1 MRPIVLT
8 YNKNAKNREGNDS
21 VPDSQ
26 DIANSERPLA
36 GLRVIDIATYIAAPY
51 CATIMAEF
59 GAEVIKVEQPKVGD
73 PCRRLGTVTECGETL
88 VWLSEARNKKS
99 VTLNLKSSKGAAMLK
114 QLVAKADVLTENF
127 QPGTLEGWGLGW
139 DVLKAINPR
148 LVMLR
153 VSGYGQTGPYSRK
166 PGFGR
171 IGNAFGGIS
180 FLSGDPDR
188 PPATPGSATLAD
200 YMSGLYGALGVL
212 MALRARD
219 ASGSGEGGGQQVDI
233 GLYEPIFR
241 ILDELAPAYDKFGY
255 IRQRMGAAAVN
266 VCPHSH
272 YQAKDGR
279 WIAVAC
285 TNDKI
290 FARMAGLMGC
300 PEVAGD
306 GIYGTIAKRE
316 KNRPAVDKLVADWA
330 KQYTQPEAVTL
341 CDAAEVPCG
350 IVAAVDE
357 IFRDPHYAAR
367 GNIARVK
374 DARIGDLAVPNVVPR
389 LTGTPGH
396 VDTLGPGLGE
406 HNAEVYG
413 TLLGMTKADL
423 AALEKEGVI

>member
-1 MRPIVLT
+1 
-8 YNKNAKNREGNDS
+8 
-21 VPDSQ
+21 VPDSH
-26 DIANSERPLA
+26 DNTRSARPLA
-36 GLRVIDIATYIAAPY
+36 GLRVVDIATYIAAPY

-73 PCRRLGTVTECGETL
+73 PCRRLGTVSECGETM

-99 VTLNLKSSKGAAMLK
+99 VTLNLKSPKGAAILK
-114 QLVAKADVLTENF
+114 QLVAKADALTENF

-139 DVLKAINPR
+139 DVLKAVNPR

-180 FLSGDPDR
+180 YLSGDPDR

-200 YMSGLYGALGVL
+200 YMAGLYGALGVM
-212 MALRARD
+212 MALRSRD
-219 ASGSGEGGGQQVDI
+219 ATGKGQQIDI

-241 ILDELAPAYDKFGY
+241 ILDELAPAYDKVGY
-255 IRQRMGAAAVN
+255 IRQRMGAATVN

-272 YQAKDGR
+272 YQTEDGR
-279 WIAVAC
+279 WIAIAC

-290 FARMAGLMGC
+290 FARMAGLMGR

-306 GIYGTIAKRE
+306 GIYGTIAQRD
-316 KNRPAVDKLVADWA
+316 KNRAAVDGLVADWA
-330 KQYTQPEAVTL
+330 KQYTQAEAVKL
-341 CDAAEVPCG
+341 CDGAEVPCG

-357 IFRDPHYAAR
+357 IFQDPHYAAR

-374 DARIGDLAVPNVVPR
+374 DPRIGDLAVPNVVPR
-389 LTGTPGH
+389 LTETPGG
-396 VDTLGPGLGE
+396 VDTLGPSLGQ

-413 TLLGMTKADL
+413 GLLGMTTADL
-423 AALEKEGVI
+423 SALEKEGVI

>member
-1 MRPIVLT
+1 M
-8 YNKNAKNREGNDS
+8 
-21 VPDSQ
+21 PDRH
-26 DIANSERPLA
+26 DIATDDRPLA
-36 GLRVIDIATYIAAPY
+36 RLRVIDIATYIAAPY

-73 PCRRLGTVTECGETL
+73 PCRRLGTVSECGETL

-99 VTLNLKSSKGAAMLK
+99 VTLNLKSPKGVAMLK

-139 DVLKAINPR
+139 DVLKAVNPR

-153 VSGYGQTGPYSRK
+153 VSGYGQTGPYSKK

-180 FLSGDPDR
+180 FLAGDPDR

-200 YMSGLYGALGVL
+200 YMSGLYGALGVM

-219 ASGSGEGGGQQVDI
+219 AAGEGQQIDI

-241 ILDELAPAYDKFGY
+241 ILDELAPAYDKVGY
-255 IRQRMGAAAVN
+255 IRQRMGAATVN

-272 YQAKDGR
+272 YQTGDGR
-279 WIAVAC
+279 WIAIAC

-290 FARMAGLMGC
+290 FARMAGLMGH

-316 KNRPAVDKLVADWA
+316 KNRAAVDGLVADWA
-330 KQYTQPEAVTL
+330 KQHSQQEAVKR
-341 CDAAEVPCG
+341 CEAAEVPCG
-350 IVAAVDE
+350 IVASVDE
-357 IFRDPHYAAR
+357 IFEDPHYAAR
-367 GNIARVK
+367 DNIVRVK
-374 DARIGDLAVPNVVPR
+374 DPRIGDLAVPNVVPR

-396 VDTLGPGLGE
+396 VDTLGPSLGQ

-413 TLLGMTKADL
+413 ELLGMSEADL
-423 AALEKEGVI
+423 KALEQEGVI

>member
-1 MRPIVLT
+1 
-8 YNKNAKNREGNDS
+8 
-21 VPDSQ
+21 VPD
-26 DIANSERPLA
+26 IASSNRPLA
-36 GLRVIDIATYIAAPY
+36 GLRVVDIATYIAAPY

-73 PCRRLGTVTECGETL
+73 PCRRLGTVSECGETL

-99 VTLNLKSSKGAAMLK
+99 VTLNLKSPKGAAILK
-114 QLVAKADVLTENF
+114 QLVAKADALTENF

-139 DVLKAINPR
+139 DVLKAVNPR

-200 YMSGLYGALGVL
+200 YMAGLYGALGVM
-212 MALRARD
+212 MALRSRD
-219 ASGSGEGGGQQVDI
+219 ATGIGQQIDI

-241 ILDELAPAYDKFGY
+241 ILDELAPAYDKVGY
-255 IRQRMGAAAVN
+255 IRQRMGAATVN

-272 YQAKDGR
+272 YQTGDGR
-279 WIAVAC
+279 WIAIAC

-290 FARMAGLMGC
+290 FARMAGLLGR

-306 GIYGTIAKRE
+306 GIYGTIAQRDKSRA
-316 KNRPAVDKLVADWA
+316 AVDGLVADWA
-330 KQYTQPEAVTL
+330 KQYAQAEAVKL
-341 CDAAEVPCG
+341 CDGAEVPCG

-374 DARIGDLAVPNVVPR
+374 DPRIGDLAVPNVVPR
-389 LTGTPGH
+389 LTETPGG
-396 VDTLGPGLGE
+396 VDTLGPSLGQ

-413 TLLGMTKADL
+413 GLLGMTAADL

>member
-1 MRPIVLT
+1 LR
-8 YNKNAKNREGNDS
+8 KAE
-21 VPDSQ
+21 VPDSH
-26 DIANSERPLA
+26 DIASSERPLA

-59 GAEVIKVEQPKVGD
+59 GAEVIKVEMPKVGD

-99 VTLNLKSSKGAAMLK
+99 VTLNLKSLKGAAMLK
-114 QLVAKADVLTENF
+114 RLVAEADVLTENF

-139 DVLKAINPR
+139 ETLKEVNPR
-148 LVMLR
+148 LIMLR
-153 VSGYGQTGPYSRK
+153 VSGYGQTGPYSKK

-180 FLSGDPDR
+180 FLAGDPDR
-188 PPATPGSATLAD
+188 PPAPPGSATLAD

-212 MALRARD
+212 MAIRARD
-219 ASGSGEGGGQQVDI
+219 ATGGQGQVVDI

-241 ILDELAPAYDKFGY
+241 ILDEMAPAYDKFGY

-272 YQAKDGR
+272 YQTKDGR
-279 WIAVAC
+279 WIAIAC

-290 FARMAGLMGC
+290 FARMAALMGC

-316 KNRPAVDKLVADWA
+316 KNRPAVDGLVSAWA
-330 KQYTQPEAVTL
+330 QKHTQPEAIKR
-341 CDAAEVPCG
+341 CDGAEVPCG
-350 IVAAVDE
+350 MVAAVDE
-357 IFRDPHYAAR
+357 IFQDPHYAAR
-367 GNIARVK
+367 GNIARVT
-374 DARIGDLAVPNVVPR
+374 DPRIGDLAVPNVVPR
-389 LTGTPGH
+389 LTATPGH
-396 VDTLGPGLGE
+396 VDTLGPALGA
-406 HNAEVYG
+406 HNAEIYG
-413 TLLGMTKADL
+413 NLLGMTKAEL

>member
-1 MRPIVLT
+1 MSDLT
-8 YNKNAKNREGNDS
+8 FGHAEGGSGFIRNRI
-21 VPDSQ
+21 VPDS
-26 DIANSERPLA
+26 ASNNRPLA

-73 PCRRLGTVTECGETL
+73 PCRRLGTVSECGDTL

-99 VTLNLKSSKGAAMLK
+99 VTLNLKSPKGAAILQ
-114 QLVAKADVLTENF
+114 QLVAKADALTENF

-139 DVLKAINPR
+139 DVLSRANPR

-153 VSGYGQTGPYSRK
+153 VSGYGQTGPYSHK

-180 FLSGDPDR
+180 FLAGEPDG
-188 PPATPGSATLAD
+188 PPVTPGSATLAD
-200 YMSGLYGALGVL
+200 YMAGLYGALGVM

-219 ASGSGEGGGQQVDI
+219 TTGRGQQIDI

-241 ILDELAPAYDKFGY
+241 ILDEMAPAYDKVGF
-255 IRQRMGAAAVN
+255 IRQRMGAAAPN

-272 YQAKDGR
+272 YQTGDGR
-279 WIAVAC
+279 WIAIAC

-290 FARMAGLMGC
+290 FARMAELMGC
-300 PEVAGD
+300 PEVAGN

-316 KNRPAVDKLVADWA
+316 KQRAAVDGLVADWA
-330 KQYTQPEAVTL
+330 KKHTQQEAVQL
-341 CDAAEVPCG
+341 CDRAEVPCG

-357 IFRDPHYAAR
+357 LFRDPHYAAR
-367 GNIARVK
+367 GNIARVR
-374 DARIGDLAVPNVVPR
+374 DPRVGDLAVPNVVPR
-389 LTGTPGH
+389 LTDTPGG
-396 VDTLGPGLGE
+396 VDTLGPSLGQ
-406 HNAEVYG
+406 HNGEVYG
-413 TLLGMTKADL
+413 RLLGMTAADL
-423 AALEKEGVI
+423 RTLEGEGVI

>member
-1 MRPIVLT
+1 
-8 YNKNAKNREGNDS
+8 
-21 VPDSQ
+21 VPDSP

-59 GAEVIKVEQPKVGD
+59 GAEVIKVEMPKVGD
-73 PCRRLGTVTECGETL
+73 PCRRLGSVTECGETL

-99 VTLNLKSSKGAAMLK
+99 VTLNLKSPKGAAMLK
-114 QLVAKADVLTENF
+114 RLVAEADVLTENF

-139 DVLKAINPR
+139 ETLKEINPR

-153 VSGYGQTGPYSRK
+153 VSGYGQTGPYSKK

-180 FLSGDPDR
+180 FLAGDPDR

-212 MALRARD
+212 MAIRARD
-219 ASGSGEGGGQQVDI
+219 ATGAGQVVDI

-255 IRQRMGAAAVN
+255 IRQRMGAATVN

-272 YQAKDGR
+272 YRTKDGR
-279 WIAVAC
+279 WIAIAC

-290 FARMAGLMGC
+290 FARMAALMGC

-306 GIYGTIAKRE
+306 GIYGTIARRE
-316 KNRPAVDKLVADWA
+316 KNRPAVDGLVNAW
-330 KQYTQPEAVTL
+330 TQKHTQQEAIAL
-341 CDAAEVPCG
+341 CDGAEVPCG
-350 IVAAVDE
+350 MVAAVDE
-357 IFRDPHYAAR
+357 IFQDPHYAAR

-389 LTGTPGH
+389 LAATPGKI
-396 VDTLGPGLGE
+396 DTLGPTLGA
-406 HNAEVYG
+406 HNAEIYG
-413 TLLGMTKADL
+413 RLLGMTAADL